1 MSTMIDGFHLLRPDL
16 LWGLLACPLVALA
29 LWYRRV
35 HQGDWT
41 RVIDAELLPYLLPDQ
56 SGKAQRSRIWMPT
69 LLLALVT
76 LGAAGPSL
84 QRVELPVIKR
94 ADALV
99 IVLDLSASMLAA
111 DIQPS
116 RVQRARQKI
125 LDLLDTREEGVTGL
139 VVFAGDAHV
148 VTPLTDDTRTIA
160 NLMPALSP
168 AIMPL
173 PGADATSAVV
183 LAAELL
189 LTAGAQGGH
198 ILLMTDGLPGFDSD
212 RVRSALVDSGA
223 SLAILGIGTTSG
235 APIPLPNGGFLK
247 DNDGEIV
254 IPALDRDRLSMFA
267 QELDAPYEEIR
278 LDEQDIETLTQRDVL
293 ATEGELDLDRQTDAW
308 QDQGFWLAA
317 LVALLLLPAFRKGVV
332 ASVALIL
339 STHAPPPQAAGWND
353 LWLTPDQQGAR
364 HLSAGQAPEAARAF
378 TDPNWRGVAEYQAGS
393 YDQAAQSFAGETTAD
408 NLYNLGNS
416 LALQGDLRG
425 ALSAYEES
433 LNLMP
438 DAEDA
443 VANRDFIQSLLD
455 QQEQQDQ
462 ESDQQNQEG
471 DQSDEQND
479 SESQGDNSSE
489 SSDQGEQEQS
499 DGENSDESESGQSD
513 QSESDQEQGQ
523 QDPAMADAQDMNAE
537 ALEAAT
543 QEQMAKFDEALEEQ
557 QALEQWL
564 RRVPDDPGGLLRRKF
579 RYQTMQRLRE
589 GEEPDESIRW

>member
-1 MSTMIDGFHLLRPDL
+1 MIDGFHLLRPDL
-16 LWGLLACPLVALA
+16 LWTLLACPLVALA
-29 LWYRRV
+29 LWYRRL

-41 RVIDAELLPYLLPDQ
+41 KVIDAELLPHLLPDQ
-56 SGKAQRSRIWMPT
+56 RGEAQRSRIWMPT

-111 DIQPS
+111 DVQPS

-139 VVFAGDAHV
+139 VVFAGDAHI

-173 PGADATSAVV
+173 PGADAASAVA
-183 LAAELL
+183 LASELL

-198 ILLMTDGLPGFDSD
+198 ILLMTDGLPGFESN
-212 RVRSALVDSGA
+212 RVRSALDDSGA
-223 SLAILGIGTTSG
+223 SLAILGIGTTTG

-247 DNDGEIV
+247 DNAGEIV
-254 IPALDRDRLSMFA
+254 IPALESDQLVTVA
-267 QELDAPYEEIR
+267 QELEAPYEEVR
-278 LDEQDIETLTQRDVL
+278 LDEQDIEALTQRGTL

-332 ASVALIL
+332 ASIALVL
-339 STHAPPPQAAGWND
+339 LTHAPPPEAAGWDD

-364 HLSAGQAPEAARAF
+364 HLSAGEASDAARAF
-378 TDPNWRGVAEYQAGS
+378 SDPNWRGVAEYEAGS
-393 YDQAAQSFAGETTAD
+393 YDQAAKSFAGKTTAD

-425 ALSAYEES
+425 SLSAYEES
-433 LNLMP
+433 LSLAP

-443 VANRDFIQSLLD
+443 IANRDFIQSLLD
-455 QQEQQDQ
+455 QQEQQQDQ
-462 ESDQQNQEG
+462 ENQEG
-471 DQSDEQND
+471 DQSEEDND
-479 SESQGDNSSE
+479 SESQDDNSSD
-489 SSDQGEQEQS
+489 SSDQREQGQS
-499 DGENSDESESGQSD
+499 DGENSDESDSGHSD
-513 QSESDQEQGQ
+513 QSESEQEQEQGQ
-523 QDPAMADAQDMNAE
+523 QDPTTADAQEMNTE

-579 RYQTMQRLRE
+579 RYQTMQRLRK

>member
-1 MSTMIDGFHLLRPDL
+1 MIDGFHLLRPDL
-16 LWGLLACPLVALA
+16 LWALLACPLVALA
-29 LWYRRV
+29 LWYRHV

-41 RVIDAELLPYLLPDQ
+41 KIIDTELLPYLLPGQ
-56 SGKAQRSRIWMPT
+56 RGKAQRSRIWTPT
-69 LLLALVT
+69 ILLALVT

-111 DIQPS
+111 DVQPS

-173 PGADATSAVV
+173 PGADAASALE

-198 ILLMTDGLPGFDSD
+198 ILLMTDGLPGFESK
-212 RVRSALVDSGA
+212 RVRSALDDSGA
-223 SLAILGIGTTSG
+223 SLAILGIGTTTG

-247 DNDGEIV
+247 DNADEIV
-254 IPALDRDRLSMFA
+254 IPALKRDQLATVA
-267 QELDAPYEEIR
+267 QELDAPYEEVR
-278 LDEQDIETLTQRDVL
+278 LDEQDIEALTQRDAL

-332 ASVALIL
+332 ASVALVL
-339 STHAPPPQAAGWND
+339 LTHAPPPEAAGWDD

-364 HLSAGQAPEAARAF
+364 HLSAGEASDAARAF
-378 TDPNWRGVAEYQAGS
+378 ADPNWRGIAEYKAGS
-393 YDQAAQSFAGETTAD
+393 YDQAAKSFTGETTAD

-425 ALSAYEES
+425 SLSAYEES
-433 LNLMP
+433 LSLAP

-443 VANRDFIQSLLD
+443 IANRDFIQSLLN
-455 QQEQQDQ
+455 QQEQQQDQ
-462 ESDQQNQEG
+462 ENQEG
-471 DQSDEQND
+471 DQSEDDNN
-479 SESQGDNSSE
+479 SESQGDNSSD

-499 DGENSDESESGQSD
+499 DGENSDESDSGQSD
-513 QSESDQEQGQ
+513 QSESEQEQEQGQ
-523 QDPAMADAQDMNAE
+523 QDPNMADAQEMNTE

>member
-1 MSTMIDGFHLLRPDL
+1 MIDGFHLLRPDL
-16 LWGLLACPLVALA
+16 LWALLACPLVALA
-29 LWYRRV
+29 LWYRRA

-41 RVIDAELLPYLLPDQ
+41 KVIDAELLPYLLPDQ
-56 SGKAQRSRIWMPT
+56 RGKAQQSRIWMPT

-94 ADALV
+94 ADALI

-111 DIQPS
+111 DVQPS

-173 PGADATSAVV
+173 PGANATSAVE

-189 LTAGAQGGH
+189 MTAGSQGGH
-198 ILLMTDGLPGFDSD
+198 ILLMTDGLPGFESN
-212 RVRSALVDSGA
+212 RVRSALDDSGA
-223 SLAILGIGTTSG
+223 SLAILGIGTTTG

-247 DNDGEIV
+247 DNAGEIV
-254 IPALDRDRLSMFA
+254 IPALERDHLATVA
-267 QELDAPYEEIR
+267 QELDAPYEEVR
-278 LDEQDIETLTQRDVL
+278 LDEKDIEALTQRDPL

-332 ASVALIL
+332 ASIALVL
-339 STHAPPPQAAGWND
+339 LTHAPPPEAAGWDD
-353 LWLTPDQQGAR
+353 LWLTADQQGAR
-364 HLSAGQAPEAARAF
+364 HLSAGEASDAARAF
-378 TDPNWRGVAEYQAGS
+378 ADPNWRGVAEYKAGS
-393 YDQAAQSFAGETTAD
+393 YDQAAKSFAGETTAD

-425 ALSAYEES
+425 SLSAYDES
-433 LNLMP
+433 LSLAP

-443 VANRDFIQSLLD
+443 ITNREFIQSLLD
-455 QQEQQDQ
+455 QQEQQQDQ
-462 ESDQQNQEG
+462 ENQEG
-471 DQSDEQND
+471 DQSEDDND
-479 SESQGDNSSE
+479 SESQGDNSSD
-489 SSDQGEQEQS
+489 SSDQGEQEQNE
-499 DGENSDESESGQSD
+499 GENSDESDSVQSD
-513 QSESDQEQGQ
+513 QSESEQGQ
-523 QDPAMADAQDMNAE
+523 EQSQQDPSMADAQEMNTE

-589 GEEPDESIRW
+589 GEEADESIRW

>member
-1 MSTMIDGFHLLRPDL
+1 M
-16 LWGLLACPLVALA
+16 
-29 LWYRRV
+29 
-35 HQGDWT
+35 
-41 RVIDAELLPYLLPDQ
+41 
-56 SGKAQRSRIWMPT
+56 
-69 LLLALVT
+69 
-76 LGAAGPSL
+76 
-84 QRVELPVIKR
+84 
-94 ADALV
+94 
-99 IVLDLSASMLAA
+99 
-111 DIQPS
+111 
-116 RVQRARQKI
+116 
-125 LDLLDTREEGVTGL
+125 LDLLETREEGVTGL
-139 VVFAGDAHV
+139 VVYAGDAHV

-160 NLMPALSP
+160 HLMPALSP

-173 PGADATSAVV
+173 PGADATSAIE
-183 LAAELL
+183 LASELL
-189 LTAGAQGGH
+189 MTAGAQGGH
-198 ILLMTDGLPGFDSD
+198 ILLMTDGLPGFDTD
-212 RVRSALVDSGA
+212 RTQSALDDSGA
-223 SLAILGIGTTSG
+223 SLGILGIGTETG

-254 IPALDRDRLSMFA
+254 IPALNRNELSGYA
-267 QELDAPYEEIR
+267 ADLGAPYEEVA
-278 LDEQDIETLTQRDVL
+278 LDESDIESLTRRDVL

-317 LVALLLLPAFRKGVV
+317 LVALLMLPAFRKGVV
-332 ASVALIL
+332 ASIALML
-339 STHAPPPQAAGWND
+339 VLHSPPPEAADWND

-364 HLSAGQAPEAARAF
+364 HLAAGEASEAATAF

-393 YDQAAQSFAGETTAD
+393 YDRAAQNFAGETTAD
-408 NLYNLGNS
+408 NLYNLGNA

-433 LNLMP
+433 LNLEP

-443 VANRDFIQSLLD
+443 IANRDFIQSLLD
-455 QQEQQDQ
+455 QDEQQQDQ

-471 DQSDEQND
+471 DQSEEDNQ
-479 SESQGDNSSE
+479 SESQGDNNSE

-499 DGENSDESESGQSD
+499 EGDNSDESDSGQSD
-513 QSESDQEQGQ
+513 QSQSDQEQQQGQ
-523 QDPAMADAQDMNAE
+523 QDPTMADAQDLNAE